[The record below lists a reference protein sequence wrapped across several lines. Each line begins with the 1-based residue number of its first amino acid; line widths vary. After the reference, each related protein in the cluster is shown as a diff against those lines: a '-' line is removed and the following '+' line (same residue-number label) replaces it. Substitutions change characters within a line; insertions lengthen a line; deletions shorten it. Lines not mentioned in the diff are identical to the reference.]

1 MLKSKSIFTLFL
13 FFYNFTSDQK
23 KAYGESMNRSLSRA
37 VGLAPTAFF
46 ILSHRHRADGKERPK
61 EELRLMQSP
70 MSIG

>member
-1 MLKSKSIFTLFL
+1 
-13 FFYNFTSDQK
+13 
-23 KAYGESMNRSLSRA
+23 MNRSLSRA

-61 EELRLMQSP
+61 EVLRLMQSP